1 MGSRAAIF
9 SFMPILTKILP
20 ESITNIERGRYYRN
34 RFHEISEK
42 WIREH
47 RQDYRGNR
55 TGDLQDAYLVK
66 VNAGEETFTEQGLA
80 AILRELFVIGSESE
94 SVMMRWAVRII
105 ACYPDVQEK
114 VRAELEAACGRGVE
128 IVWDKRT
135 QQLLPL
141 LPRLLLLLLPR
152 RRARR
157 KMTTWASASSTKLCR
172 PCDDC
177 RKQCQ
182 LPVQYLLLLF

>member
-1 MGSRAAIF
+1 MSRAAIF

-20 ESITNIERGRYYRN
+20 ESITNIERGRFVSQNQNFSFNEIFRYYRN

-55 TGDLQDAYLVK
+55 TGDLQDAYLLK

-105 ACYPDVQEK
+105 ACYPQVQDK
-114 VRAELEAACGRGVE
+114 VRAELDNVCGRGVDITWE
-128 IVWDKRT
+128 KRT
-135 QQLLPL
+135 LLPYTMAVIKL
-141 LPRLLLLLLPR
+141 VNLP
-152 RRARR
+152 
-157 KMTTWASASSTKLCR
+157 S
-172 PCDDC
+172 
-177 RKQCQ
+177 
-182 LPVQYLLLLF
+182 

>member
-1 MGSRAAIF
+1 MCACSNQNFFFNDGEIF
-9 SFMPILTKILP
+9 
-20 ESITNIERGRYYRN
+20 RYYRN

-55 TGDLQDAYLVK
+55 TGDLQDAYLLK

-105 ACYPDVQEK
+105 ACYPEVQNK
-114 VRAELEAACGRGVE
+114 VRAELDDVCGRGVE
-128 IVWDKRT
+128 ITWDKRT
-135 QQLLPL
+135 RLPYTMAVMKLVNLQL
-141 LPRLLLLLLPR
+141 
-152 RRARR
+152 
-157 KMTTWASASSTKLCR
+157 
-172 PCDDC
+172 
-177 RKQCQ
+177 
-182 LPVQYLLLLF
+182 

>member
-1 MGSRAAIF
+1 MG
-9 SFMPILTKILP
+9 

-135 QQLLPL
+135 QLPL
-141 LPRLLLLLLPR
+141 ATAAQSSGKSPKSFTLNTSSPR
-152 RRARR
+152 RA
-157 KMTTWASASSTKLCR
+157 ASSVTNLASCLMASG
-172 PCDDC
+172 
-177 RKQCQ
+177 QGSVLAQ
-182 LPVQYLLLLF
+182 SWQT

>member
-1 MGSRAAIF
+1 M
-9 SFMPILTKILP
+9 L
-20 ESITNIERGRYYRN
+20 RYYRN

-135 QQLLPL
+135 QLPYTMAVMKCVL
-141 LPRLLLLLLPR
+141 
-152 RRARR
+152 
-157 KMTTWASASSTKLCR
+157 KISAT
-172 PCDDC
+172 P
-177 RKQCQ
+177 
-182 LPVQYLLLLF
+182 YNLLFTQGDPAVCGHCSYRTDPQDSCRYSTSRSAIPHPLPQLFHFLSCQATPCPRTH